1 MNINTKNKIVS
12 ALLILPSIMAYPLTG
27 HAAGKA
33 VGQATSKAADNSD
46 VVVLGDMEVLGELES
61 EDGRPEIPSK
71 TDFSSPKTNV
81 TKKDIEK
88 TNAVTGSDIVKYES
102 GVFVRQRYI
111 GDPNAPIGMRG
122 SNPYQGGRVIVN
134 MDGMPIW
141 NSLQY
146 TFNGSPR
153 WGLIGSNETKSV
165 DILGGPFSAEYSGNA
180 MGGVVNINTLMP
192 QKREI
197 YTEATYMLQ
206 PYDFQGTNK
215 NLQGFKTFGSY
226 GDKFGDLSTY
236 FAYTHLEN
244 EGQPMTTYGYSNS
257 AGANGGSL
265 LPYTKG
271 GGLVTGAFMEQNP
284 KAIGTQANQGGF
296 AGQPRISYGDSGVS
310 YSIDDLFKWKGNY
323 AITPKLDAL
332 VTTAFENLELSSRG
346 QTYLTD
352 ATGKPV
358 YGDGKTVYNASGVQV
373 VPVASSF
380 GDSQQ
385 TRQTFTIGGG
395 LKGNLFGNWNT
406 NSNVSVFEV
415 LNDQSVTSTLNP
427 SDPLN
432 KNQGQVVNVDSMG
445 WVNLSTKIDNQEFL
459 GRKDLSFAAGYEY
472 QHSKMYT
479 SQYASTNYLA
489 TQQDTRTLKTGGT
502 TDTHGL
508 FGQLSWRFKSD
519 WNATFGTRLERWN
532 MSDGVY
538 IIGVTDNSP
547 SDRQASAFSP
557 KFSLGYEPGRM
568 KFRYS
573 VAKAY
578 RFPLVGELFDNSNSL
593 SGSSSIGNALLK
605 PEDGT
610 HHNLSA
616 EYDFDNGYVK
626 LNLFHENIRN
636 AIYSSSISNS
646 ALGKTPAGN
655 YTSAVSNI
663 GEVEINGIDFDAK
676 QSNVLGSNFDVN
688 LNTTI
693 LKSEILRNDNDKNY
707 VGKSFP
713 LLPNYRVNLLTTYHY
728 GKDLDFSV
736 GTRYQSNMYS
746 QLDNQD
752 LQLAYYAAFTESV
765 YVDLKTTYRFNK
777 NGHISAGINNVNDY
791 QAFFNHPLPQRSFFL
806 QAGYKF

>member
-1 MNINTKNKIVS
+1 
-12 ALLILPSIMAYPLTG
+12 
-27 HAAGKA
+27 
-33 VGQATSKAADNSD
+33 
-46 VVVLGDMEVLGELES
+46 
-61 EDGRPEIPSK
+61 
-71 TDFSSPKTNV
+71 
-81 TKKDIEK
+81 
-88 TNAVTGSDIVKYES
+88 
-102 GVFVRQRYI
+102 
-111 GDPNAPIGMRG
+111 
-122 SNPYQGGRVIVN
+122 
-134 MDGMPIW
+134 
-141 NSLQY
+141 
-146 TFNGSPR
+146 
-153 WGLIGSNETKSV
+153 
-165 DILGGPFSAEYSGNA
+165 
-180 MGGVVNINTLMP
+180 
-192 QKREI
+192 
-197 YTEATYMLQ
+197 
-206 PYDFQGTNK
+206 
-215 NLQGFKTFGSY
+215 
-226 GDKFGDLSTY
+226 
-236 FAYTHLEN
+236 
-244 EGQPMTTYGYSNS
+244 
-257 AGANGGSL
+257 
-265 LPYTKG
+265 
-271 GGLVTGAFMEQNP
+271 
-284 KAIGTQANQGGF
+284 
-296 AGQPRISYGDSGVS
+296 
-310 YSIDDLFKWKGNY
+310 
-323 AITPKLDAL
+323 
-332 VTTAFENLELSSRG
+332 
-346 QTYLTD
+346 
-352 ATGKPV
+352 
-358 YGDGKTVYNASGVQV
+358 
-373 VPVASSF
+373 
-380 GDSQQ
+380 
-385 TRQTFTIGGG
+385 
-395 LKGNLFGNWNT
+395 
-406 NSNVSVFEV
+406 
-415 LNDQSVTSTLNP
+415 
-427 SDPLN
+427 
-432 KNQGQVVNVDSMG
+432 NQGQVVNVDSMG

-489 TQQDTRTLKTGGT
+489 TQQDARTLKTGGT

-519 WNATFGTRLERWN
+519 WDATFGTRLERWN

-538 IIGVTDNSP
+538 ITGVTDNSP

-752 LQLAYYAAFTESV
+752 LQLSYYAAFTESV